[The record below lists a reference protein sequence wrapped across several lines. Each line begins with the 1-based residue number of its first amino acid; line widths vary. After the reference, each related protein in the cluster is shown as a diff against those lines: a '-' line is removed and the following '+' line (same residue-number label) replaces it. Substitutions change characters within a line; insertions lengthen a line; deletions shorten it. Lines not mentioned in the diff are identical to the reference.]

1 LHRNVTYCT
10 VPAYLVWDVL
20 VFVQEHVQ
28 LADADAQVAVC
39 ELVGDIEAQ
48 GAKLPALDGVAV
60 EQTQREE
67 QRLELLSLER
77 ER

>member
-1 LHRNVTYCT
+1 M
-10 VPAYLVWDVL
+10 
-20 VFVQEHVQ
+20 Q